1 MHDKLNVSG
10 TALDSARAADKDN
23 DVPRAEMLKP
33 VKKASEEME
42 ESERKVSAG
51 PSPPHGLRAKCHDRV
66 SDVTDSSNAAV
77 L

>member
-23 DVPRAEMLKP
+23 DAPRAETLKP
-33 VKKASEEME
+33 VKKASEEAE
-42 ESERKVSAG
+42 ESERKASAG